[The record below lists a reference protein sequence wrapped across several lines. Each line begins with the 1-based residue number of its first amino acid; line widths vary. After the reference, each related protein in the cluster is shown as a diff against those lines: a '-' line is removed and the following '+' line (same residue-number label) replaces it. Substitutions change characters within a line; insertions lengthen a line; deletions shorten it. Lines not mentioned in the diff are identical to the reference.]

1 VHVDGFALPPF
12 LGLTSWVA
20 FKGTGAGT
28 SMMMGDLVV
37 FQDEVN
43 PAMDAL
49 LARGAEV
56 TALHNHFFSDDPR
69 VFFMHAGGIGAS
81 LDFGGVSRRF
91 MCWTSRLS

>member
-1 VHVDGFALPPF
+1 MHVDGFALPPF

-43 PAMDAL
+43 PAMDVL
-49 LARGAEV
+49 LACGGRAWTLAASRGV
-56 TALHNHFFSDDPR
+56 
-69 VFFMHAGGIGAS
+69 
-81 LDFGGVSRRF
+81 
-91 MCWTSRLS
+91 